1 MTPERKQYH
10 EMTNAEI
17 AEYEL
22 REYRKMV
29 VKAGIDRDNA
39 SRLMWEAFDM
49 LEKLLACPGLAE
61 DPEWQVDYKYLK
73 RSVDEWLR

>member
-39 SRLMWEAFDM
+39 SRLMWKAYET
-49 LEKLLACPGLAE
+49 L
-61 DPEWQVDYKYLK
+61 
-73 RSVDEWLR
+73 